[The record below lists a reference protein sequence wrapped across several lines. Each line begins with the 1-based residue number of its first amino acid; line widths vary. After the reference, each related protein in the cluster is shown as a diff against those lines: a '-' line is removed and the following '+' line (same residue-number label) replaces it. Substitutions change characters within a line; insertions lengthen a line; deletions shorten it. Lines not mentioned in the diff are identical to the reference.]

1 MYKPLIKTIGRAASA
16 LRVTAAFRTAKVSAA
31 IVAAL
36 VLASATGAALAES
49 NHPATTASQTQ
60 SVNVVNTPTVNVSN
74 VPAVTISGTPTVA
87 VGSLPPVTI
96 SGTPTVSVSNL
107 SGLQVGNTAANPAV
121 TQDVT
126 KFAAQSIELVWPN
139 GFIAPSTP
147 VSMYQ
152 MSPDGTTSG
161 TPFVVPA
168 GQKFVLTTLDILPSG
183 NNLGNIAVGIFNNAF
198 TGAIREEFYVP
209 DAYTTQ
215 FQFPHGIVFAA
226 GSTVGYINFGVSR
239 DYVLSPTM
247 YGYLTAN

>member
-1 MYKPLIKTIGRAASA
+1 MHKPLIETNGGVAPAIRMS
-16 LRVTAAFRTAKVSAA
+16 AAFLLAKAPAA
-31 IVAAL
+31 IMAAL
-36 VLASATGAALAES
+36 VLASAAGAARAES
-49 NHPATTASQTQ
+49 NHPATTGSQTQ
-60 SVNVVNTPTVNVSN
+60 SVNVVNVPTVNVGN

-87 VGSLPPVTI
+87 VGSLPPVTL
-96 SGTPTVSVSNL
+96 SGMPTVNVGNL
-107 SGLQVGNTAANPAV
+107 SALQVGNTAANPAV

-168 GQKFVLTTLDILPSG
+168 GQKFVLTTLDVLPNG
-183 NNLGNIAVGIFNNAF
+183 NNSGNIAVGIFNNAF
-198 TGAIREEFYVP
+198 TGAVREEFNVP
-209 DAYTTQ
+209 DTYTTQ
-215 FQFPHGIVFAA
+215 FQFPRGIVFSA
-226 GSTVGYINFGVSR
+226 GSTVGFINFGVSH
-239 DYVLSPTM
+239 DYVWSPTM